1 MDIKDIISLESQIL
15 SELSEILDKEKEVL
29 IKDNASEIPEIV
41 EKKKMISKKITLLE
55 TKRQEIYGNK
65 TADDFVAEGLL
76 DKTQVDEL
84 KKLTNSIKEKNETNL
99 VLTKQSIGYIRMIT
113 NALNPNQKVVTY
125 GNSGK
130 IGDGTSSGLFTTK
143 V

>member
-1 MDIKDIISLESQIL
+1 MDIKDIIALEIQIF

-29 IKDNASEIPEIV
+29 IKDRANEIPEIV
-41 EKKKMISKKITLLE
+41 EKKKLISKKLSLLE
-55 TKRQEIYGNK
+55 TKRQEIFGSK
-65 TADDFVAEGLL
+65 KADDFVAEGLL
-76 DKTQVDEL
+76 DKSQVDEL
-84 KKLTNSIKEKNETNL
+84 KKLTDLIREKNETNL
-99 VLTKQSIGYIRMIT
+99 VLTRQSIGYIKMIT

-130 IGDGTSSGLFTTK
+130 IGDGTSSNLFTTK